1 MATERKRSSISS
13 NKNFLCVVILLQSIY
28 RNLGYYLVIQYF
40 FINSIQYDFQ
50 FKQTVILTLQRPH
63 HSMRQSIGIAPVW
76 CINAQCFKSRTHVTL
91 VVSRTHC
98 GTWRSSM
105 SISYL
110 TFSSQ
115 RTPWNSTA
123 ERKRPLQVVEH
134 CWVLY
139 IIISGVGTHV
149 FIKPS

>member
-1 MATERKRSSISS
+1 MISNWNRLS
-13 NKNFLCVVILLQSIY
+13 
-28 RNLGYYLVIQYF
+28 
-40 FINSIQYDFQ
+40 
-50 FKQTVILTLQRPH
+50 ILTLQRPH

-76 CINAQCFKSRTHVTL
+76 CINAQCFKSRTHVAF
-91 VVSRTHC
+91 VVSSTHC

-123 ERKRPLQVVEH
+123 ERKKAIASCRALLSTPHNYER
-134 CWVLY
+134 CRY
-139 IIISGVGTHV
+139 THV
-149 FIKPS
+149 FCQAVIHTTSIIVFSETTDLWFLNLANTRSFDVFKTFKPYCFRS